1 MAPDE
6 RGGRDLLAE
15 WRRLMESLVN
25 SMTTPS
31 GRASLPRELLA
42 AMQGQLELAQELFER
57 ERRVQRDLTGRLTAP
72 IDAAFDLLE
81 ETAVTLRRQAEALQA
96 AGRALEETASLMKR
110 QAELFERTI
119 GSVRAPADRAKAVAG
134 VDRRRRSRG
143 GRNMKPDA
151 GKTTP
156 GARNTKP
163 GGRNTK
169 PGGRNTKP
177 GGRKTKPG

>member
-6 RGGRDLLAE
+6 RGGRDLLGE
-15 WRRLMESLVN
+15 WRGLMDSLVN
-25 SMTTPS
+25 SMTTAF

-143 GRNMKPDA
+143 GRKMKPDA

-156 GARNTKP
+156 GARNTKS
-163 GGRNTK
+163 GA
-169 PGGRNTKP
+169 RNTKP

>member
-15 WRRLMESLVN
+15 WRGLMDSLVN
-25 SMTTPS
+25 SMATAS

-42 AMQGQLELAQELFER
+42 AMQRQLELAQDLFER
-57 ERRVQRDLTGRLTAP
+57 ERRVQRELTGRLTAP

-81 ETAVTLRRQAEALQA
+81 ESAVTLRRQAEALQA

-134 VDRRRRSRG
+134 VERRRRGSGGHHTKPG
-143 GRNMKPDA
+143 GRDTKA
-151 GKTTP
+151 GE
-156 GARNTKP
+156 RNTKP
-163 GGRNTK
+163 GGRD
-169 PGGRNTKP
+169 TKP

>member
-6 RGGRDLLAE
+6 RGGRDLLGE
-15 WRRLMESLVN
+15 WRGLMDSLVN
-25 SMTTPS
+25 SMTTAS

-143 GRNMKPDA
+143 GRKMKPDA

-163 GGRNTK
+163 GA
-169 PGGRNTKP
+169 RNTKP

>member
-6 RGGRDLLAE
+6 RGGRDLLGE
-15 WRRLMESLVN
+15 WRGLMDSLVN
-25 SMTTPS
+25 SMTTAS

-96 AGRALEETASLMKR
+96 AGRALEELLPEFELALHGAEQVARKR
-110 QAELFERTI
+110 
-119 GSVRAPADRAKAVAG
+119 GAPRG
-134 VDRRRRSRG
+134 RRQRG
-143 GRNMKPDA
+143 D
-151 GKTTP
+151 
-156 GARNTKP
+156 
-163 GGRNTK
+163 
-169 PGGRNTKP
+169 
-177 GGRKTKPG
+177 

>member
-1 MAPDE
+1 MAPDQ

-15 WRRLMESLVN
+15 WRRLMDSVVT
-25 SMTTPS
+25 SMTTAS

-42 AMQGQLELAQELFER
+42 AMQRQLELAQDLIER
-57 ERRVQRDLTGRLTAP
+57 EGRVQRDLAGRLTAP

-81 ETAVTLRRQAEALQA
+81 ESAVTLRRQAESLQA
-96 AGRALEETASLMKR
+96 AGRALEEAASLMKR

-119 GSVRAPADRAKAVAG
+119 VSVRAPADRAKAVAG
-134 VDRRRRSRG
+134 VDRRRRGSG
-143 GRNMKPDA
+143 GRD
-151 GKTTP
+151 
-156 GARNTKP
+156 TKP

-177 GGRKTKPG
+177 SERKTRPGGRKTKPR